1 MAAGEL
7 DLRAWASRHPNR
19 LAVRCGAESV
29 SFGELEA
36 LSNRLA
42 HVLRRYGV
50 RRGDHVAVAA
60 GNDPLVFALVWGA
73 YRAGAYLT
81 PIPTA
86 GSAEDAAYIVQDC
99 GARLVVVNAAL
110 CAEMGRLPDL
120 VTTAPTWLSVR
131 GQLPG
136 FLGLEPVL
144 ALAPAT
150 PVEDEASGALM
161 MYTSGTTGRPKGVWR
176 PLPQSRQPCPAFAA
190 DLIALFDI
198 SAGSKYLSTAPLYHA
213 APLRFGLSF
222 LAAGGSVVVM
232 PGFNAELALQL
243 LESEG
248 ITHSQWV
255 PTMFKRLL
263 QVDEAR
269 RSAFRAPAHWMALH
283 AAAPCPLPI
292 KRAMI
297 DWWGPIL
304 EEYYS
309 GSEGVGLTALGSQ
322 EWLAHPGSV
331 GRAKKGTLHVLG
343 ERDEE
348 LPPGST
354 GRIFFSGTAPFQYLH
369 APEKTAARTS
379 SQGWQTFGDV
389 GHVDGEGYLYLTDRL
404 DDMIISG
411 GVNIY
416 PQELESALV
425 EHQEISE
432 AAVIGVPDPDF
443 GERPIAFVVPRDQAV
458 DSTLLLARLEEWVL
472 HRLGRVKRPREIRL
486 LADLPYSAQ
495 GKLLRR
501 ELKRRLEL
509 K

>member
-1 MAAGEL
+1 MREREL
-7 DLRAWASRHPNR
+7 DLRVWASRNPDR
-19 LAVRCGAESV
+19 LAVRCDAETV

-36 LSNRLA
+36 LSNRVA
-42 HVLRRYGV
+42 HVLRDHGV

-60 GNDPLVFALVWGA
+60 GNDVIVFALIWGA
-73 YRAGAYLT
+73 YRVGAYLT
-81 PIPTA
+81 PMPTTS
-86 GSAEDAAYIVQDC
+86 SAEDAAYIVQDS
-99 GARLVVVNAAL
+99 GARIVVVNAAS
-110 CAEMGRLPDL
+110 CPDMVRLPD
-120 VTTAPTWLSVR
+120 VSPTGPTWLSVR

-136 FLGLEPVL
+136 FMALEPLL
-144 ALAPAT
+144 AQAPAT
-150 PVEDEASGALM
+150 PVAAESSGALM
-161 MYTSGTTGRPKGVWR
+161 MYTSGTTGRPKAVWR

-190 DLIALFDI
+190 DLIALFHI
-198 SAGSKYLSTAPLYHA
+198 SSDSKYLSTAPLYHA

-232 PGFNAELALQL
+232 PTFSVELALGL
-243 LESEG
+243 LESER

-263 QVDEAR
+263 EVDEVR
-269 RSAFRAPAHWMALH
+269 RSAFRAPAHRTALH

-309 GSEGVGLTALGSQ
+309 GTEGVGLTALSSQ

-343 ERDEE
+343 DGDEE
-348 LPPGST
+348 LPAAST
-354 GRIFFSGTAPFQYLH
+354 GRIFFSGTAPFKYLH
-369 APEKTAARTS
+369 APDKTAARTS

-389 GHVDGEGYLYLTDRL
+389 GHVDAEGYLYLTDRL

-416 PQELESALV
+416 PQELENALV
-425 EHQEISE
+425 EHEEISD

-443 GERPIAFVVPRDQAV
+443 GERPIAFVVPRAPDV
-458 DSTLLLARLEEWVL
+458 DPTALLVRLEDWAL
-472 HRLGRVKRPREIRL
+472 RRLGRVKRPKEIRL
-486 LADLPYSAQ
+486 IADLPYSAQ

-501 ELKRRLEL
+501 ELRRRLEL
-509 K
+509 P